1 MNPYASIAATHAMPV
16 RLPPLTERPSRILL
30 EAVVDYAGLFPPAS
44 LEMARAVRN
53 FAHYRA
59 GSAGWM
65 LGRFVCPASRLA
77 EFSAAAD
84 PLLPRDAG
92 AVPWLVSVTGSGHV
106 QADLEAITAF
116 NERHRVCF
124 EECGARVDSYETKVG
139 SVAEI
144 VALHET
150 LPPSLHAWLEV
161 SLVDD
166 TAELVEAIA
175 RVGRFA
181 KMRTGGVVADAFPP
195 PMQIVRFLR
204 ALLTHNVRSKATAG
218 LHHPLCG
225 AYRLTYEA
233 NASTCRMFG
242 FLNVLLAA
250 ALMANGGTDE
260 LALQALDESRPSALE
275 FDDTHLAWHGVD
287 GTITMERATLLHV
300 REHMIVSIGSCSFTE
315 PVDESRA
322 LGWI

>member
-1 MNPYASIAATHAMPV
+1 MPV

-30 EAVVDYAGLFPPAS
+30 EAIVDYAGLFPPAS
-44 LEMARAVRN
+44 LEMPRAVRN

-59 GSAGWM
+59 GGAGWM
-65 LGRFVCPASRLA
+65 LGRFVCPAARLA
-77 EFSAAAD
+77 EFSVAAD

-92 AVPWLVSVTGSGHV
+92 AIPWLLSVTGSGDVH
-106 QADLEAITAF
+106 ADLEAITAF

-124 EECGARVDSYETKVG
+124 DECGARVDSYEAKVAG
-139 SVAEI
+139 VADI
-144 VALHET
+144 VAMHET

-161 SLVDD
+161 PLTDQVD
-166 TAELVEAIA
+166 EMVEAIA

-181 KMRTGGVVADAFPP
+181 KMRTGGTAADAFPAP
-195 PMQIVRFLR
+195 ERIVQFLR
-204 ALLTHNVRSKATAG
+204 ALLTHNVRAKATAG
-218 LHHPLCG
+218 LHHPLRG
-225 AYRLTYEA
+225 AYRLTYDA
-233 NASTCRMFG
+233 DAPTCRMFG

-250 ALMANGGTDE
+250 ATMANGGTDD
-260 LALQALDESRPSALE
+260 LALQVLDEGDPQTLE
-275 FDDTHLAWHGVD
+275 FNDTHLAWHGVE
-287 GTITMERATLLHV
+287 GTITIDRTTLHQV